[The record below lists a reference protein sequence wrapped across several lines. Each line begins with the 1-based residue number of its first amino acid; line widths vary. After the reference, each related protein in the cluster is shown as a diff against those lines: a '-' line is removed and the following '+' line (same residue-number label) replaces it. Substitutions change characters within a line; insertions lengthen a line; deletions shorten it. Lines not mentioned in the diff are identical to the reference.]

1 MTARSSLGVVTS
13 SAGRG
18 PTSQPAPPTDSQ
30 RATGPPRPLPAGRWS
45 QPVRHD
51 CFPRLAASPG
61 ATASA
66 TRGWPA
72 ARALDERF
80 RPDAGARSAPARS
93 RFRERV
99 APGRLALLIES
110 GLAAAFCVRVQP
122 AAPTGLPASSSPLVH
137 PPRSTR
143 CSAVPPDQGR
153 AGSPDCVGKSAAGDS
168 NREPC
173 IRRRPSRQG
182 RHDARI
188 LPSGTGSRHLPC
200 RATRLRRRGV
210 EVRPLCQA
218 CVRQLLLL
226 DY

>member
-1 MTARSSLGVVTS
+1 VLARSRKRAQKS
-13 SAGRG
+13 SSRASAR
-18 PTSQPAPPTDSQ
+18 
-30 RATGPPRPLPAGRWS
+30 RATAPGQNQRRCSSVRPHFSRDRFCSSCAPRVAIAL
-45 QPVRHD
+45 
-51 CFPRLAASPG
+51 
-61 ATASA
+61 A

-173 IRRRPSRQG
+173 IRRV
-182 RHDARI
+182 A
-188 LPSGTGSRHLPC
+188 
-200 RATRLRRRGV
+200 RLRWR
-210 EVRPLCQA
+210 
-218 CVRQLLLL
+218 LLR
-226 DY
+226 